1 LGEGS
6 FGKAYLIERISDSLM
21 CVMKVIDMGRM
32 SENERKETLQEA
44 KIIEHL

>member
-21 CVMKVIDMGRM
+21 FVMKIIDMGRM
-32 SENERKETLQEA
+32 SENERKETL
-44 KIIEHL
+44 